1 MDRLLKRLEQIM
13 PRIERGLIK
22 VGIILAIV
30 LVLMQ
35 GMLQFPALRI
45 MLTQVDMMEGDPYGK
60 D

>member
-35 GMLQFPALRI
+35 GMQQFPALRI